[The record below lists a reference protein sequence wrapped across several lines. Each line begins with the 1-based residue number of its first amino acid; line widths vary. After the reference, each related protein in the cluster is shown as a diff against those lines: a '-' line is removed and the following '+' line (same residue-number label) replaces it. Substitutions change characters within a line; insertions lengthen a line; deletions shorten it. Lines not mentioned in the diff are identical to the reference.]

1 MSRDY
6 PVPSA
11 PLNLTSVRVA
21 DSLVKLKWEEP
32 ESPNGI
38 LKGYSVYILN
48 QATNITDIKKVINPQ
63 RIMEFTA
70 NNLSEL
76 ILIRF
81 SSTCANLFI
90 RMIPQNHS
98 PATRFG

>member
-1 MSRDY
+1 MSAGD

-38 LKGYSVYILN
+38 LKGYHVYILN
-48 QATNITDIKKVINPQ
+48 QATNHTEVKKVINPQ
-63 RIMEFTA
+63 RSMEFTA

-76 ILIRF
+76 ILVQF
-81 SSTCANLFI
+81 ANTSANCSF
-90 RMIPQNHS
+90 
-98 PATRFG
+98 